1 MQDTFVWTVRA
12 KRDCPWLRAAV
23 QRDQGVESETVKQP
37 RVSTAVEEGTR
48 GARQRGVVGRPRML
62 EPLAERLI
70 SALKVEKLLRKGL
83 APDRLVEFT
92 IELVPRIS
100 PISQASYRLTPSELK
115 ELKVQ
120 LQKLVDK
127 GYIKPSVSP

>member
-23 QRDQGVESETVKQP
+23 QRDQGVESETVEQP

-48 GARQRGVVGRPRML
+48 GARQRGVVRRP
-62 EPLAERLI
+62 
-70 SALKVEKLLRKGL
+70 
-83 APDRLVEFT
+83 RLVEFT

-120 LQKLVDK
+120 LQELVDK